1 MKFPGTDI
9 VLGPEMKAT
18 GEVMGID
25 NDLGMAYAKSQ
36 MAASSPLPTEGNI
49 FISLKDRDK
58 EKAIDIIGE
67 YHELGFSLYS
77 TSGTAKVIEDAG
89 IPVTKLFKLAEK
101 RRPNVLDMIKNG
113 ELNFVINTP
122 STERT
127 PRADEVKIRSSAV
140 ANSIPVMTNLRAA
153 KASALA
159 IRSLKSLKTEV
170 RTIQEFHS
178 DII

>member
-1 MKFPGTDI
+1 
-9 VLGPEMKAT
+9 MKAT

-25 NDLGMAYAKSQ
+25 ADLGLAYAKSQ

-58 EKAIDIIGE
+58 EKAIDIIKE
-67 YHELGFSLYS
+67 YHELGFNLFS
-77 TSGTAKVIEDAG
+77 TAGTAKVIENSG

-101 RRPNVLDMIKNG
+101 RRPNVLDMIKNE
-113 ELNFVINTP
+113 ELDFVINTP

-140 ANSIPVMTNLRAA
+140 ANGIPVMTNLRAA

-159 IRSLKSLKTEV
+159 IRSLKSNDTQVK
-170 RTIQEFHS
+170 TIQEFHS
-178 DII
+178 EII